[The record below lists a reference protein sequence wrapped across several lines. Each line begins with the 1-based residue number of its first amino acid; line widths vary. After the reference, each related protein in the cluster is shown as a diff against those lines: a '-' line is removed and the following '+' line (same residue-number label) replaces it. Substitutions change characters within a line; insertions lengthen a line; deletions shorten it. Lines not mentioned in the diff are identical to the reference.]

1 MGSSNYANDAVDQ
14 AVAAG
19 RKSAQLQRALRA
31 AALGLAVILASLT
44 ALLLVGTAWFP
55 APLFWLGVIGGIG
68 GALASWR
75 SSRLSSYE
83 IARILDRRWN
93 SNDQVSTAY
102 HFAGGS
108 GEAAEVVR
116 AQREL
121 AVSAVSNRDAAEALP
136 LKATP
141 VVWVAAALLLAVMA
155 LTGLRY
161 SVAPTLVLE
170 SALTPALLSGEAKA
184 AQQRPLETDM
194 EQAAKA
200 AANDKA
206 AALGEELAE
215 AREQAESVAFPF
227 DPAITNGED
236 ASLVAAEAEG
246 LDTSA
251 NAGDELDFQ
260 QSGDPSG
267 QPGGEQDGDGDGDQ
281 QGSDLDR
288 SGDTPEKAESDS
300 SWSEKSNSLLDRLK
314 DALKQMR
321 ENMSSEPSQASA
333 QEGAAATEEGSD
345 SAASPESGKQQPGDP
360 AAEGEGAAA
369 EASMDPG
376 EPQEG
381 AQQASQGSGSD
392 SGAGSEG
399 EGDSAGAAGDGDG
412 SKEIQQQQAQ
422 DAAFEALEE
431 FYLQRAEEL
440 SGDVLVETNTGE
452 ISAAATPYKTQQAGG
467 REGAGVA
474 VRDEAPAAYQ
484 TFVENYF
491 REIRSK

>member
-1 MGSSNYANDAVDQ
+1 MGSSNYATDAVDQ

-19 RKSAQLQRALRA
+19 YKSAQLQRALRA
-31 AALGLAVILASLT
+31 AALGLCVVLASLT
-44 ALLLVGTAWFP
+44 ALLLLGTAWFP
-55 APLFWLGVIGGIG
+55 TPLLWLGVIGGIG
-68 GALASWR
+68 AAAATWR
-75 SSRLSSYE
+75 MSQRSSYE
-83 IARILDRRWN
+83 IARILDREWN

-108 GEAAEVVR
+108 DEAAEVVR
-116 AQREL
+116 AQRQM
-121 AVSAVSNRDAAEALP
+121 AVSAVANRNASEALP

-141 VVWVAAALLLAVMA
+141 AVWVAAALLLAVMA

-161 SVAPTLVLE
+161 SVAPTLALE
-170 SALTPALLSGEAKA
+170 SALSPALLSGESEA
-184 AQQRPLETDM
+184 AQQPALDTDL
-194 EQAAKA
+194 QQNSKA

-206 AALGEELAE
+206 TALGEELAE

-227 DPAITNGED
+227 DPTTTNSED
-236 ASLVAAEAEG
+236 ASLSAAEAEG
-246 LDTSA
+246 LDPSA

-260 QSGDPSG
+260 QPGDQSGK
-267 QPGGEQDGDGDGDQ
+267 PGGEQDGAGDE
-281 QGSDLDR
+281 QGSNLDR
-288 SGDTPEKAESDS
+288 SGDTPEKADRES

-314 DALKQMR
+314 DALKQLR
-321 ENMSSEPSQASA
+321 ENMSSEPAQASA
-333 QEGAAATEEGSD
+333 QQGASAAEEGSD
-345 SAASPESGKQQPGDP
+345 SAASPESGQQQPGDP
-360 AAEGEGAAA
+360 AAQGEGAAA
-369 EASMDPG
+369 EASIDPG
-376 EPQEG
+376 EPQDG

-452 ISAAATPYKTQQAGG
+452 ISAAATPYKTQQASR

-474 VRDEAPAAYQ
+474 VRDEAPAAYR